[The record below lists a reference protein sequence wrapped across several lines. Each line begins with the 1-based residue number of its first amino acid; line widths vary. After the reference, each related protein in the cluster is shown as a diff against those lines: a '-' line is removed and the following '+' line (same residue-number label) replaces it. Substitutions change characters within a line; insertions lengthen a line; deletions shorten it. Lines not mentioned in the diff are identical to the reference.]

1 VSDDWEPQ
9 TKSRA
14 GLDRAGS
21 LTDLPASPYRS
32 PKQDAWKYLL
42 LSLIMVAAVVAVYYP
57 VHSYPF
63 LLGIDDGAYV
73 YDNVHVTGPLNWES
87 FQWAFTHAFVLNYDP
102 VTFLAHSINVRL
114 FGLNA
119 GGHHDVNLLL
129 HVINALLL
137 FWVLRRSTGC
147 TARSFMVAALFAVH
161 PINVENVAWIAELK
175 TLLSTTFFF
184 LALGVYICYVR
195 KPEPWRMTVV
205 SVLYVLGLLAKPQV
219 ITLPFVLLLWD
230 YWPLGRMSGQADANA
245 DRVSPARKLW
255 LLVNEKGSLFALA
268 LADALL
274 TIKVA
279 TKPLLER
286 YTFAI
291 RIGTAIRSY
300 AIYLGKAFWPANL
313 AFDYR
318 HPGYSLRWGPVW
330 AALLLL
336 AAITAW
342 VVAQK
347 RHRYLLVGWF
357 WFLGTMIPM
366 INLVRIDRA
375 PPADRYAYLCFVGL
389 FVMLCWG
396 LADLASELNFP
407 RFALPALSAL
417 VLIGLSLATH
427 RQVRYWSDA
436 TTVWTRSVEVNHSWS
451 AEHNLGMIMVQRGQ
465 VDEGL
470 AHIYRALETKPRDLI
485 LVRTT
490 AEIEQQRGNFG
501 QAIKLYQEALEL
513 SNDDQTNAQIWANMG
528 HAYSDLGD
536 TTKAL
541 ECYRAAQR
549 LKAAPSGAQR

>member
-1 VSDDWEPQ
+1 MSGGWDLKEKFRITP
-9 TKSRA
+9 
-14 GLDRAGS
+14 DRVES
-21 LTDLPASPYRS
+21 LSDLPARSSLS

-42 LSLIMVAAVVAVYYP
+42 LSLIVVAAVVAVYFP

-73 YDNVHVTGPLNWES
+73 YDNAHVTGPLNWES
-87 FQWAFTHAFVLNYDP
+87 LKWAFTHAFVLNYDP

-119 GGHHDVNLLL
+119 GGHHDVNVLL

-137 FWVLRRSTGC
+137 FWLLRRSTGC
-147 TARSFMVAALFAVH
+147 TARSFMVAALFALH

-184 LALGVYICYVR
+184 LALGAYVGYVR
-195 KPEPWRMTVV
+195 KREPWRMTVV

-230 YWPLGRMSGQADANA
+230 YWPLGRMSGQADADA
-245 DRVSPARKLW
+245 GQISPARKFW

-274 TIKVA
+274 TIRVG
-279 TKPLLER
+279 TKPMIER
-286 YTFAI
+286 YTFVI

-313 AFDYR
+313 AFEYR
-318 HPGYSLRWGPVW
+318 HPGYSLGWGGVW
-330 AALLLL
+330 AAFLLL

-342 VVAQK
+342 VVTQK

-366 INLVRIDRA
+366 INLVQIDRA
-375 PPADRYAYLCFVGL
+375 PLADRYAYVCFVGL

-396 LADLASELNFP
+396 LADLVNELGVP
-407 RFALPALSAL
+407 RFVLPALSAV
-417 VLIGLSLATH
+417 VLIGLSLATD

-436 TTVWTRSVEVNHSWS
+436 TTVWTRSVEVNHSWA

-470 AHIYRALETKPRDLI
+470 AHIYRALQAKPRDLI

-490 AEIEQQRGNFG
+490 AEIEQQRRNLG
-501 QAIKLYQEALEL
+501 QAIKLYQQALEL
-513 SNDDQTNAQIWANMG
+513 SNDDQANAQILANMG

-541 ECYRAAQR
+541 DCYRAAQR
-549 LKAAPSGAQR
+549 LKAASSGAPR